1 MLPSASQATS
11 RLHLMT
17 PSAYAALAAQLGG
30 APEDF
35 PFPLYVVDRSGR
47 IVFCNR
53 ALARLLGARAEDF
66 MGRLSL
72 LLYPAEAAPAILMRR
87 VHGLLGDPLEPKLGL
102 EMRRADG
109 STVPVELTVSDLEDD
124 GEPVGRVALI
134 RQAGRTGSGEHRP
147 DVEYLL
153 RLSPEQAD
161 ALPYGLITLD
171 ASGIVTGYNARE
183 SRFSGLASSRVI
195 GRHFFLE
202 VAPCT
207 RVRAFAGLY
216 RQMVQ
221 TGSPD
226 VAHFDF
232 VFRFG
237 CREEQVS
244 ILMAYSGEARQGA
257 ILVDPRTP
265 AAG

>member
-1 MLPSASQATS
+1 MLPSTSQAAS
-11 RLHLMT
+11 HPHLMT

-30 APEDF
+30 SPEDF

-53 ALARLLGARAEDF
+53 ALAGLLGGRAEDF
-66 MGRLSL
+66 VGRLSL

-87 VHGLLGDPLEPKLGL
+87 VRALLGDPLEPKFGL
-102 EMRRADG
+102 EMRRAG
-109 STVPVELTVSDLEDD
+109 VGTFPVELAVTDLEDD
-124 GEPVGRVALI
+124 GELIGRVAMV
-134 RQAGRTGSGEHRP
+134 REVEKVKGGAVQP

-171 ASGIVTGYNARE
+171 PSGLVTGYNARE
-183 SRFSGLASSRVI
+183 SHFSGLARSRVV
-195 GRHFFLE
+195 GRNFFLE
-202 VAPCT
+202 IAPCT

-216 RQMVQ
+216 RQMVE
-221 TGSPD
+221 TGAPR

-232 VFRFG
+232 RFRFG
-237 CREEQVS
+237 SREEHVS

>member
-11 RLHLMT
+11 RRHLMT

-30 APEDF
+30 SPENF
-35 PFPLYVVDRSGR
+35 PIPLYVVDRSGR

-53 ALARLLGARAEDF
+53 ALAELVEGRAEDF
-66 MGRLSL
+66 VGRLSL

-87 VHGLLGDPLEPKLGL
+87 VRGLLGDPLEAKLRL
-102 EMRRADG
+102 EMRRAG
-109 STVPVELTVSDLEDD
+109 GGTFPVELTVTDFEDD
-124 GEPVGRVALI
+124 GELAGRVAMV
-134 RQAGRTGSGEHRP
+134 REVEKTKSSAVQP

-153 RLSPEQAD
+153 RLSPDQAD
-161 ALPYGLITLD
+161 TLPYGLITLD
-171 ASGIVTGYNARE
+171 PSGVVTGYNARE

-195 GRHFFLE
+195 GRHFFSE

-216 RQMVQ
+216 RQMVE
-221 TGSPD
+221 TGAPRIG
-226 VAHFDF
+226 HFDF
-232 VFRFG
+232 RFRFG
-237 CREEQVS
+237 SRDEQVS
-244 ILMAYSGEARQGA
+244 ILMAYSREMAQGA